1 MPPSLTSRFL
11 PLQPVHLRVAVC
23 AACIRAQVDGNS
35 VPLPISL
42 SQPAT
47 SDSSSDGEDLMVVVR
62 DATPLPTGH
71 DVEAQQAPAPVTPVA
86 STIQSPST
94 LSAIPAAPSAG
105 SSDTAVR
112 QTAAL
117 PSALPAPSTVQPHS
131 ATPLAASSPRK
142 VEAVR
147 RRTARSRAGQH
158 SPRPV
163 NEVIQAEAP
172 AAQSNAVLA
181 FFRPWS

>member
-1 MPPSLTSRFL
+1 
-11 PLQPVHLRVAVC
+11 
-23 AACIRAQVDGNS
+23 
-35 VPLPISL
+35 
-42 SQPAT
+42 QPAT
-47 SDSSSDGEDLMVVVR
+47 SESSSDGEDLMVVVR

-71 DVEAQQAPAPVTPVA
+71 HVEAQQAPALVTPVA
-86 STIQSPST
+86 LTIQSPSA
-94 LSAIPAAPSAG
+94 LSAASAAPSAG

-112 QTAAL
+112 QTTAL
-117 PSALPAPSTVQPHS
+117 PSALPAPSTVRPHS
-131 ATPLAASSPRK
+131 ACATPLAASPPRN

-158 SPRPV
+158 SNPHHLPRPA

-181 FFRPWS
+181 FFRPVVLELRPVLKEHRRVDDENGGDGL